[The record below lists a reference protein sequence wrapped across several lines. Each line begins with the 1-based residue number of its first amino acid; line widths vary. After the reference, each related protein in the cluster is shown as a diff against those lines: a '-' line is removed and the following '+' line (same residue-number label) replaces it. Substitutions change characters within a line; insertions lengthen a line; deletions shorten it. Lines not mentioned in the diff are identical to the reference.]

1 VPRQRQ
7 CCIQFENMVRD
18 PAGAMKQL
26 CDFLHVDFEPAM
38 LEAQNGRRERM
49 TDGVHP
55 DSRMIGDMKFHQ
67 HSGIASEV
75 AELWR
80 KAYQADFLAEETWQ
94 LAAALGYEETVAQA
108 NKLKEFEI

>member
-1 VPRQRQ
+1 
-7 CCIQFENMVRD
+7 
-18 PAGAMKQL
+18 
-26 CDFLHVDFEPAM
+26 M
-38 LEAQNGRRERM
+38 LEPQNNRGERM

-67 HSGIASEV
+67 HRGIASEV
-75 AELWR
+75 AQTWR
-80 KAYQADFLAEETWQ
+80 TAYQADFLAAETWQ